1 MYQGA
6 PLSHEMKNSNDTW
19 VYNVVN

>member
-19 VYNVVN
+19 VYNTFN